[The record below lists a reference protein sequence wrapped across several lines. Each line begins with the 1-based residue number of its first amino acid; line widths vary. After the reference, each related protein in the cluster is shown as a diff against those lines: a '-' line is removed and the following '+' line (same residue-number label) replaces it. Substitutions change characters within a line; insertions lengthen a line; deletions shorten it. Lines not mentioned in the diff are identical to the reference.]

1 MRRKQIILFMQPH
14 HITSTSMEH
23 VNQNECHFYKHM
35 SYKIVL
41 FSICNIDKEF
51 MFVGFCLFV
60 FGFNISLQI
69 QLVLESWQISCQHIS
84 TSQASQPVELVFET
98 MNDCEA
104 STILKS
110 IFNLTCVQSRRP
122 SSSSSS
128 SSSSNNFKRRAY
140 CSSLFFF

>member
-1 MRRKQIILFMQPH
+1 
-14 HITSTSMEH
+14 MEH

-69 QLVLESWQISCQHIS
+69 QLVLES
-84 TSQASQPVELVFET
+84 
-98 MNDCEA
+98 
-104 STILKS
+104 
-110 IFNLTCVQSRRP
+110 
-122 SSSSSS
+122 
-128 SSSSNNFKRRAY
+128 
-140 CSSLFFF
+140 

>member
-98 MNDCEA
+98 MNDCEDCKRKE
-104 STILKS
+104 TQTKK
-110 IFNLTCVQSRRP
+110 
-122 SSSSSS
+122 
-128 SSSSNNFKRRAY
+128 NNATDFQWSWTDREKLRKENKK
-140 CSSLFFF
+140 